1 MARKPRICAPGLT
14 YHVMSRCIENTDKMK
29 STIVKDMVEDVI
41 NAALEKYSFEFISYS
56 ILDNHFHFT
65 IRTLKDGGT
74 ISRIMQYIKSRIA
87 MRYNKMMN
95 RIGPFWNE
103 RFKDKIIEFSD
114 KPEPYLFFLIWYQA
128 FNAVRKG
135 YVADPRKYRYS
146 SINAYLD
153 ENYKSPI
160 KITLHPY
167 FTALGSSFGECVSK
181 FLEYE
186 DMYRKR
192 MSFMF

>member
-14 YHVMSRCIENTDKMK
+14 YHAMSRCIENTDKMK

-41 NAALEKYSFEFISYS
+41 NTALEKYSFEFISYS
-56 ILDNHFHFT
+56 VLDNHFHFT

-103 RFKDKIIEFSD
+103 RFKDKIIEFAD
-114 KPEPYLFFLIWYQA
+114 KPEAYLFFLIWYQA

-135 YVADPRKYRYS
+135 YVFDPRKYRYS

-153 ENYKSPI
+153 ENYESPV

-167 FTALGSSFGECVSK
+167 FTLLVFY
-181 FLEYE
+181 F
-186 DMYRKR
+186 
-192 MSFMF
+192 